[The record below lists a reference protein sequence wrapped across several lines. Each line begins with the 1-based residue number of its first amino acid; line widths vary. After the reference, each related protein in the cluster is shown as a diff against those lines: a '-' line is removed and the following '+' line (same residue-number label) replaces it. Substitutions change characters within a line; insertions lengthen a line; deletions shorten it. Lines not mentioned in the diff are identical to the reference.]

1 MPAFIIVSNQQST
14 LDETETHWTLDE
26 RVIWFSKKNE
36 LERKEQRKAMK
47 DLLLVNLLD
56 QPLVCWF
63 LLKKN
68 SKSIPVLV
76 KYANRTC
83 RVIVG

>member
-14 LDETETHWTLDE
+14 LDETETQL
-26 RVIWFSKKNE
+26 VIWFSKKNE
-36 LERKEQRKAMK
+36 LERKEQRKAMI

-63 LLKKN
+63 LLKN
-68 SKSIPVLV
+68 LQSIPVLV